1 MASDLV
7 RRLNPPQLYD
17 PTPHGYGHISVAPPG
32 AALAFIAGQGGEDGT
47 GALAAEDFG
56 GQVQQ
61 AFANLLTALTAA
73 GAKPGDVV
81 KLVTLV
87 VDHDQSKLDVLSSAI
102 RTIWGDQSPAQTL
115 IPVPRLALDGMLF
128 EVDAVA
134 VVRQP

>member
-17 PTPHGYGHISVAPPG
+17 PAPHCYGHVSVAPAG
-32 AALAFIAGQGGEDGT
+32 AALAFIAGQGGEDRT
-47 GALAAEDFG
+47 GAMTAEDFG
-56 GQVQQ
+56 GQVRH

-73 GAKPGDVV
+73 GVTPSDVV
-81 KLVTLV
+81 KLTTLV
-87 VDHDQSKLDVLSSAI
+87 VDHDHAKLGVLSSAI